1 MPELFMI
8 RAQPSRSPAMA
19 FLEAE
24 GLPFS
29 DLTDDHLEH
38 FFFIGS
44 DDSPSGLVG
53 LEIFGPDALLRSLV
67 VAASARSQGQGAAL
81 VKHAEDHAA
90 AQGVRAIYLLT
101 MTAETFFERRGYR
114 RVERTKAPPSV
125 QSTREFASLCPANSA
140 FMCKL
145 L

>member
-1 MPELFMI
+1 
-8 RAQPSRSPAMA
+8 MA

-24 GLPFS
+24 GLPVS
-29 DLTDDHLEH
+29 DLTDEHLEH

-44 DDSPSGLVG
+44 NDSPSGLVG
-53 LEIFGPDALLRSLV
+53 LEIFGFDALLRSLV
-67 VAASARSQGQGAAL
+67 VAASARTQGQGAAL

-101 MTAETFFERRGYR
+101 MTAETFFERQGYR
-114 RVERTKAPPSV
+114 RVERTKAPPSI